1 MNTKT
6 SGAFTIPTDLLEGNE
21 NYARN
26 PKATDW
32 APKDLWNPLNA
43 KMVAANVVVNNTD
56 AIDLSKQMSLY
67 W

>member
-43 KMVAANVVVNNTD
+43 KWLLLMSWLIT
-56 AIDLSKQMSLY
+56 QML
-67 W
+67 